1 MCVHSGWRTAGT
13 RHCLGGGGGGCYIAL
28 SSQSEER
35 ASFPEGNEVEEGGFL
50 SMVYL
55 PGNCMLKSLA
65 MQGTVGQA
73 VSPTVPSGPSLL
85 GFACVCVY
93 LCECLLVLWI
103 SVFVCHFGQGVAGLA
118 GG

>member
-13 RHCLGGGGGGCYIAL
+13 RHCLGGGGGRSIAL

-73 VSPTVPSGPSLL
+73 VSRTVPSGPSLL